1 MKIHEDFFEIM
12 SFSQH
17 RKLAETLYKIVSFHI
32 QTVWNPHFLPRIQK
46 DQCNL
51 KKCMNLLNLIH

>member
-17 RKLAETLYKIVSFHI
+17 RELAETLYKIVSFHI

-46 DQCNL
+46 DQYNL
-51 KKCMNLLNLIH
+51 KSA